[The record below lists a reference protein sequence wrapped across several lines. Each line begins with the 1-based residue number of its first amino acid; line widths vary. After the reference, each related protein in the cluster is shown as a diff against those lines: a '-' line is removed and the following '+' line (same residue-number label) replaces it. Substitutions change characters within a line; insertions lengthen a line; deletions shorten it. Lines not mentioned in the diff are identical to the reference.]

1 MGPSELPEVVAV
13 SKRAQVR
20 FSCMTYSNR
29 GKNVLLLSVLL
40 GVVLLSGCGVSYQ
53 PSRMANFDL
62 DRVAEIDDEAIRKAF
77 EARPQLPERYS
88 VAFYSFDEKRAG
100 DIEAML
106 ESLPGVS
113 STYRI
118 PSLVVS
124 GQRRFSSNR
133 HHYGQPTTAISLKKL
148 RLLAARARA
157 DVLIVVDAGYRSGGA
172 NALVALNIL
181 VLPALFV
188 PFLDNQVESYLEAF
202 VIDTRNGFL
211 YGHLSEDEKSGPKYA
226 TVYADSA
233 KTIVDEQ
240 WVSLRAK
247 MGGSLTKLLGEES
260 RLHAAQN
267 RLASVAEPK
276 PLAALPDEPAGK
288 AKEPSGDASTASPLS
303 APATTKPAT
312 DSD

>member
-1 MGPSELPEVVAV
+1 
-13 SKRAQVR
+13 
-20 FSCMTYSNR
+20 MTYLSCD
-29 GKNVLLLSVLL
+29 KNLLFLGVLL
-40 GVVLLSGCGVSYQ
+40 GAVMLSGCGISYQ
-53 PSRMANFDL
+53 PSRLANFDL
-62 DRVAEIDDEAIRKAF
+62 DRTAEIDDEAIRKAF

-88 VAFYSFDEKRAG
+88 VAYYSLDQKRAG

-106 ESLPGVS
+106 KSLPGVT

-124 GQRRFSSNR
+124 GQRRFSNNR
-133 HHYGQPTTAISLKKL
+133 NHYGQSDTEISLKKL

-172 NALVALNIL
+172 NALVALNFL

-188 PFLDNQVESYLEAF
+188 PFLNNQVESYLEAF

-226 TVYADSA
+226 TIYAESA

-247 MGGSLTKLLGEES
+247 MGGSLAKLLGEES
-260 RLHAAQN
+260 RLHAEKK
-267 RLASVAEPK
+267 RLATAPTPK
-276 PLAALPDEPAGK
+276 APATQPDEPAGK
-288 AKEPSGDASTASPLS
+288 AEEPSPEASNEASPEASPTSDQALS
-303 APATTKPAT
+303 AAPPAAEK
-312 DSD
+312 